1 MTSLTDSASV
11 NRHEDGERAGKIGT
25 GADAMEGQ
33 FVHSYVHVRWTVEED
48 GESKADGDRDWVLQV
63 RIVDISISRRYP
75 VRISQIEAER
85 EARVVAPML
94 LRVASEW
101 LA

>member
-1 MTSLTDSASV
+1 MSQKT
-11 NRHEDGERAGKIGT
+11 
-25 GADAMEGQ
+25 
-33 FVHSYVHVRWTVEED
+33 
-48 GESKADGDRDWVLQV
+48 DGDRDWVLQV

>member
-1 MTSLTDSASV
+1 MTSTTGIASA
-11 NRHEDGERAGKIGT
+11 NRHGDGEQVGKIVA
-25 GADAMEGQ
+25 GADEMEGH
-33 FVHSYVHVRWTVEED
+33 FVHGYVHVRWIVEED
-48 GESKADGDRDWVLQV
+48 GESRDNGDRDWVLQV

-85 EARVVAPML
+85 EARAVAPML

-101 LA
+101 LT